1 MKDGF
6 EEVKPSR
13 GDTEHFFAHKHGG
26 SYIVTH
32 KPSGKAVSFA
42 STKYGSRLKD
52 LKKLMIDLE
61 NANIPGVGDE
71 NPSKETLEAILGV
84 IKDGNPYLEESE
96 VADAAGELEDALR
109 KQAEKEAER
118 REEEEEE
125 EEEQNTAIKNF
136 QRNATQENPTQSR

>member
-1 MKDGF
+1 
-6 EEVKPSR
+6 
-13 GDTEHFFAHKHGG
+13 
-26 SYIVTH
+26 
-32 KPSGKAVSFA
+32 
-42 STKYGSRLKD
+42 
-52 LKKLMIDLE
+52 MIDLE

-71 NPSKETLEAILGV
+71 NPSKETLEAILDV
-84 IKDGNPYLEESE
+84 MKDGNPYLKESE

-109 KQAEKEAER
+109 KQAEDEAKR